1 MFAVLVPGADTM
13 VLRPLGDR
21 RKRPARLLLFD
32 LDGPVPGAEV
42 GPFDVFNHPFTVR
55 RASRPHALVGT
66 DPAKSHRDK
75 WVTAL
80 GADGTLRRLFPHS
93 WVPEEHHFGGP
104 AVELGQS
111 LVCAGTVHDIY
122 GLQPG
127 GAYVIRRSLSGA
139 VQWEYRTDHPATA
152 LDTDEDTVYVA
163 DNSGALVALDADDGS
178 LRWRMDLAVDGTP
191 TIALSLA
198 AVARG
203 HVLAGNRR
211 RSSPGVLGRAVIRT
225 LNRFP
230 RWVSGAVESRS

>member
-1 MFAVLVPGADTM
+1 MFAVLVAGADSM

-42 GPFDVFNHPFTVR
+42 GPFDVFNHLFTVR

-111 LVCAGTVHDIY
+111 LVCAGTVHDSY

-178 LRWRMDLAVDGTP
+178 LRWRMDLEVDGTP
-191 TIALSLA
+191 TVALSLA

-203 HVLAGNRR
+203 HVLAGTVDGR
-211 RSSPGVLGRAVIRT
+211 VLECSVGR
-225 LNRFP
+225 
-230 RWVSGAVESRS
+230 